1 MILMNA
7 EPKPFV
13 HDAIHDLA
21 VQTEHSV
28 DEVRAVYETEL
39 EAVYAEAK
47 VKTFVPIFAK
57 RRTLERLTGPGSRSP
72 RR

>member
-1 MILMNA
+1 MDLMST
-7 EPKPFV
+7 EPKTFV

-21 VQTEHSV
+21 VQTERPV

-39 EAVYAEAK
+39 EAIYAEAS

-57 RRTLERLTGPGSRSP
+57 RRTLERLTARGSHSP